1 MTHDLVTLLISFGF
15 MALENSAWM
24 AIVPLFSYSRVEDG
38 GLGLTL
44 DQISLT
50 LSSNGV
56 IALVVQSILF
66 PILHRRLGVVHL
78 HRISRFSS
86 PIAFRFFGHGPI
98 NPIDDDSIF
107 LPELLV
113 IIWDIQRIGVWP
125 MGNLGPN
132 GWEGPVHDP
141 SDHTLFRWEAGA
153 VQDRKFPVDNGAF
166 AFASELLGTRYW
178 PTDISGGENEFIG
191 LIVDKKEDIEP
202 LCYNC
207 IDEN

>member
-56 IALVVQSILF
+56 IALV
-66 PILHRRLGVVHL
+66 
-78 HRISRFSS
+78 
-86 PIAFRFFGHGPI
+86 RFFGHGPI